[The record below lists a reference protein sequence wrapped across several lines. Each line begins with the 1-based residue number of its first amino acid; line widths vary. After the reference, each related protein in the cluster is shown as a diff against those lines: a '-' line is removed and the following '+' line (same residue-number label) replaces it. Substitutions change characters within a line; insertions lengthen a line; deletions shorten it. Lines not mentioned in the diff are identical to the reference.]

1 MTAKNI
7 KLETVKLTSHDFD
20 LAADLLAAS
29 FFDNPS
35 HIYIFPDRNNRL
47 KAIQWTLKCNLNLNY
62 QQYIE
67 NSLHSQDTV
76 EANIFHHSFAL
87 VEENQPP
94 GTRQIKAMAFWNPPE
109 SDSVSWLSMIK
120 EGLLTMP
127 FRCGWGS
134 FQRMF
139 TVLEDIANAKKQV
152 LNDTPAW
159 YLNNMVVASEL
170 RGTGI
175 GTQMLKDQLQTVVD
189 PSGYAAILMTQ
200 KEANVRF
207 YQRLGFEVESK
218 LVLGKGKNAFTNW
231 CLLRQAI

>member
-7 KLETVKLTSHDFD
+7 KLETAKLTSQDFN
-20 LAADLLAAS
+20 LAADLLATA

-62 QQYIE
+62 QQYIDK
-67 NSLHSQDTV
+67 SLHSQNLT
-76 EANIFHHSFAL
+76 EANILHHSFAL

-127 FRCGWGS
+127 FRFGWGS

-139 TVLEDIANAKKQV
+139 TVLEDIATTKKQV
-152 LNDTPAW
+152 LNGTPAW
-159 YLNNMVVASEL
+159 YLNNMVVAPEL
-170 RGTGI
+170 RGKGI
-175 GTQMLKDQLQTVVD
+175 GTQILKEQLQTVVA
-189 PSGYAAILMTQ
+189 PSGYPAILMTQ
-200 KEANVRF
+200 KETNVRF
-207 YQRLGFEVESK
+207 YERLGFKVESK

-231 CLLRQAI
+231 CLLRQPI